1 MTRTKKAIAIAL
13 FLLAVVLC
21 THIVDR
27 FTLYERPI
35 LGNIN
40 SESVDELAITFHGEH
55 RGRFFD
61 VDGRLILPDDI
72 FYDMIL
78 DCLDGVMARPAK
90 KRDLPEA
97 SLTFAITLENG
108 RTHTVGLV
116 IEPGVKALCGE
127 NYLLIDGKL
136 YRIRNSMLFAD
147 LRDAGFASLH

>member
-1 MTRTKKAIAIAL
+1 MTRTKKAVLIAI
-13 FLLAVVLC
+13 FLLAVVVC
-21 THIVDR
+21 THVVDR

-40 SESVDELAITFHGEH
+40 SESVEELAITFHGEH
-55 RGRFFD
+55 RGRSFD
-61 VDGRLILPDDI
+61 VDGRIITPDDI

-108 RTHTVGLV
+108 TTHTVGLV
-116 IEPGVKALCGE
+116 IEPGANALCGE
-127 NYLLIDGKL
+127 NYLIIDGRL
-136 YRIRNSMLFAD
+136 YRIRNSTLFDD
-147 LRDAGFASLH
+147 LRDAGFALLH

>member
-13 FLLAVVLC
+13 FLAAVVVC

-55 RGRFFD
+55 SGRALD
-61 VDGRLILPDDI
+61 VDGRIIPPDDI

-97 SLTFAITLENG
+97 SLTFQVTLRNG

-116 IEPGVKALCGE
+116 IESGTNALCGE

>member
-1 MTRTKKAIAIAL
+1 MTGTKKAIAIAL
-13 FLLAVVLC
+13 FLAAVVVC

-27 FTLYERPI
+27 FTLYERQI
-35 LGNIN
+35 LGNID
-40 SESVDELAITFHGEH
+40 SGSVAELAITFHGEN
-55 RGRFFD
+55 RGRTLD
-61 VDGRLILPDDI
+61 VDGKLIMPDDI

-90 KRDLPEA
+90 ETDLPDA
-97 SLTFAITLENG
+97 SLTFAVTLRNG
-108 RTHTVGLV
+108 RTHTIGLV
-116 IEPGVKALCGE
+116 TESGAASGE